1 MEIALNPES
10 KRKTNVAVSMKDG
23 ERKFGSDAMIVC
35 VKSPKHCYQNLLDL
49 LGKKMD
55 HPAVAAY
62 QARYPQYK
70 LEADPERN
78 TVMFRHD
85 EETLYSVEELLGMVL
100 AHAKT
105 QAETFT
111 GQAVRDAVITT
122 PTFFNQ
128 AERLALIAAAQL
140 GGLNVLQL
148 MNTPMAAAVKYRMI
162 IFQHFYIVFFYF

>member
-35 VKSPKHCYQNLLDL
+35 VKSPKHCYQHLLDL
-49 LGKKMD
+49 LGKKME
-55 HPAVAAY
+55 HPAVKAY
-62 QARYPQYK
+62 QARFPQYK
-70 LEADPERN
+70 LEADPERG

-85 EETLYSVEELLGMVL
+85 EETVYSVEELLGMIL
-100 AHAKT
+100 AHAKS
-105 QAETFT
+105 QAETYT

-122 PTFFNQ
+122 PVFFNQ

-148 MNTPMAAAVKYRMI
+148 MNTPMAAAVKNKTKEI
-162 IFQHFYIVFFYF
+162 YFLQQYS